1 MDRTFSEIRQVNL
14 GSMFDSQNL
23 RIDNTNI
30 ALQTLQNKTIYL
42 QILGVKYQKI
52 SYTKFLFIIYAKKN
66 I

>member
-1 MDRTFSEIRQVNL
+1 MIKCRPNFSTIVFENMERTFSEIRQVNL

-42 QILGVKYQKI
+42 QIFGVKYQR
-52 SYTKFLFIIYAKKN
+52 
-66 I
+66 

>member
-30 ALQTLQNKTIYL
+30 ALQTLRNKTIYL
-42 QILGVKYQKI
+42 QIFGVKYQR
-52 SYTKFLFIIYAKKN
+52 
-66 I
+66 